1 MSEENRAERALVLP
15 PFKKAPEL
23 RLEMDKII
31 EAEHRIHESKMVSP
45 VTYAD
50 LEHCYNE
57 AYRDLRRHLSSIGYN
72 IAMAE
77 KAMEEAKAAVLLDKY
92 PAFMGGKPKS
102 HDSADLRKA
111 FLIRDEDYVAALDR
125 YNQLKALESNFDGKI
140 KVFENICR
148 YMRQK
153 MQLITRSG
161 LSGGDLYVTSKD
173 RQK

>member
-1 MSEENRAERALVLP
+1 VSEENRTERALVLP

-57 AYRDLRRHLSSIGYN
+57 AYRDLRRHLSSIGYQ
-72 IAMAE
+72 IALAD
-77 KAMEEAKAAVLLDKY
+77 KALEEAKATVLLDKY
-92 PAFMGGKPKS
+92 PAFMDGKPKS
-102 HDSADLRKA
+102 HDSADLRRA
-111 FLIRDEDYVAALDR
+111 FLTRDSDYNEALDR
-125 YNQLKALESNFDGKI
+125 INQLKALESNFDGKI

-148 YMRQK
+148 FMKKK
-153 MQLITRSG
+153 MDLILRSG
-161 LSGGDLYVTSKD
+161 LSSTDLYNTQNRK
-173 RQK
+173 